1 MCQPPCPLRIAE
13 IGGMVLPFHSRK
25 LIMTQTH
32 SLLRYSLVLGLVA
45 AVGPFAIDMYL
56 PAMPKIGAD
65 LGTSMQA
72 VQWTI
77 VAYFMAFGLAQL
89 IYGPWAD
96 QAGRKAPL
104 YAGLVLFITGT
115 VICALAPT
123 IEVLIFG
130 RFVQG
135 MGGAANMVV
144 LRAVIRDLATGS
156 SATRMM
162 STIMIVIAVSPLLA
176 PLSGSALLA
185 FGTWRLIFWAL
196 LVAAALSFF
205 LIYFVLEET
214 LPPAQRKPFD
224 LATMRSGTAMLL
236 RDRGFMVM
244 TFLAGFAFA
253 SFFVFIASASFVYTG
268 QFGLSPTQFSLA
280 FAVNA
285 LGFFAAS
292 QFAAPLA
299 EKLGPHRMIVLATT
313 GFACSTI
320 ALFAV
325 GLAGFASLP
334 VTMAGLFIGNV
345 FLGVV
350 LPTSQVLALE
360 DQGEHAGLAS
370 SLGGTMQMVAAG
382 VLVAAAGPFLDGT
395 VVPMLAAIALCG
407 AIALGLSRLIPRQA
421 ALA

>member
-1 MCQPPCPLRIAE
+1 
-13 IGGMVLPFHSRK
+13 
-25 LIMTQTH
+25 MTKTH
-32 SLLRYSLVLGLVA
+32 SLLRYSLILGLVA

-56 PAMPKIGAD
+56 PAMPKIGTE
-65 LGTSMQA
+65 LGSSMQA

-77 VAYFMAFGLAQL
+77 VAYFIAFGVAQL

-96 QAGRKAPL
+96 QSGRKAPM
-104 YAGLVLFITGT
+104 YAGLALFIVGT
-115 VICALAPT
+115 VICALAQS

-135 MGGAANMVV
+135 LGGAANMVV

-156 SATRMM
+156 DATRMM

-214 LPPAQRKPFD
+214 LAPDQRIPFD
-224 LATMRSGTAMLL
+224 FATMRAGTAKLF
-236 RDRGFMVM
+236 RDRGFMSM

-285 LGFFAAS
+285 LGFFGAS
-292 QFAAPLA
+292 QFAAPLGA
-299 EKLGPHRMIVLATT
+299 RLGPHRMIMLATT
-313 GFACSTI
+313 GFGCSTI
-320 ALFAV
+320 VLLLI
-325 GLAGFASLP
+325 GLAGFATLP
-334 VTMAGLFIGNV
+334 VTIVGLFIGNM
-345 FLGVV
+345 FLGLV

-360 DQGEHAGLAS
+360 DQGEHAGLAA

-407 AIALGLSRLIPRQA
+407 AIALGLSRMIPRQA

>member
-1 MCQPPCPLRIAE
+1 MAQ
-13 IGGMVLPFHSRK
+13 S
-25 LIMTQTH
+25 H

-56 PAMPKIGAD
+56 PAMPKIGAE
-65 LGTSMQA
+65 LGSSMQA

-89 IYGPWAD
+89 VYGPWAD
-96 QAGRKAPL
+96 QAGRKPPL
-104 YAGLVLFITGT
+104 YAGLALFIAGT
-115 VICALAPT
+115 VICATAPT

-135 MGGAANMVV
+135 VGGAANMVV
-144 LRAVIRDLATGS
+144 LRAVIRDLATGAN
-156 SATRMM
+156 ATRMM

-176 PLSGSALLA
+176 PLSGSAILTV
-185 FGTWRLIFWAL
+185 GSWRLIFWVL
-196 LVAAALSFF
+196 LIAAILSFF
-205 LIYFVLEET
+205 LIYFVLNET
-214 LPPAQRKPFD
+214 LRPEDRQKFD
-224 LATMRSGTAMLL
+224 VPTMRRGVGLLL

-285 LGFFAAS
+285 IGFFAAS
-292 QFAAPLA
+292 QFAAPLGA
-299 EKLGPHRMIVLATT
+299 KLGPQRMIVLATT
-313 GFACSTI
+313 GFACCTI
-320 ALFAV
+320 AVFLI
-325 GLAGFASLP
+325 GLAGYATLP
-334 VTMAGLFIGNV
+334 VTIVGLFTGNI
-345 FLGVV
+345 FLGLV

-360 DQGEHAGLAS
+360 EQGEHAGLAA

-407 AIALGLSRLIPRQA
+407 AIALVLSRMLPRQA
-421 ALA
+421 VAA

>member
-1 MCQPPCPLRIAE
+1 MKKS
-13 IGGMVLPFHSRK
+13 V
-25 LIMTQTH
+25 
-32 SLLRYSLVLGLVA
+32 SLMRYSLILGLVA

-77 VAYFMAFGLAQL
+77 VAYFLAFGLAQL
-89 IYGPWAD
+89 VYGPWAD
-96 QAGRKAPL
+96 QSGRKPPM
-104 YAGLVLFITGT
+104 YAGLGLFIVGT

-130 RFVQG
+130 RFIQG
-135 MGGAANMVV
+135 VGGAANMVV
-144 LRAVIRDLATGS
+144 LRAVIRDLATGTD
-156 SATRMM
+156 ATRMM
-162 STIMIVIAVSPLLA
+162 STIMIVIAISPLLA

-205 LIYFVLEET
+205 LIHFVLEET
-214 LPPAQRKPFD
+214 LKPEHRQRFD
-224 LATMRSGTAMLL
+224 LATMRKGVGLLL
-236 RDRGFMVM
+236 RDRGFMSM

-268 QFGLSPTQFSLA
+268 QFGLTPTQFSFA
-280 FAVNA
+280 FAINA
-285 LGFFAAS
+285 FGFFAAS
-292 QFAAPLA
+292 QFAAPLGQR
-299 EKLGPHRMIVLATT
+299 LGPHRMIVLATT
-313 GFACSTI
+313 GFALSTI
-320 ALFAV
+320 VLFGI
-325 GLAGFASLP
+325 GLAGYATLH
-334 VTMAGLFIGNV
+334 VTVTGLFIGNI

-360 DQGEHAGLAS
+360 EQGEHAGLAS

-382 VLVAAAGPFLDGT
+382 VLVAASGPFMDGT
-395 VVPMLAAIALCG
+395 VVPMLAAIAFCG
-407 AIALGLSRLIPRQA
+407 VLALGLSRFVPRQA

>member
-1 MCQPPCPLRIAE
+1 MPKS
-13 IGGMVLPFHSRK
+13 V
-25 LIMTQTH
+25 
-32 SLLRYSLVLGLVA
+32 SLMRYSLILGLVA

-56 PAMPKIGAD
+56 PAMPKIQSD
-65 LGTSMQA
+65 LATTMQA

-77 VAYFMAFGLAQL
+77 VAYFLAFGVAQL
-89 IYGPWAD
+89 VYGPWAD
-96 QAGRKAPL
+96 QAGRKPPM
-104 YAGLVLFITGT
+104 YAGLALFMVGT
-115 VICALAPT
+115 VICAVAPPV
-123 IEVLIFG
+123 EVLIFG
-130 RFVQG
+130 RFIQG
-135 MGGAANMVV
+135 IGGAANMVV
-144 LRAVIRDLATGS
+144 LRAVIRDLATGAN
-156 SATRMM
+156 ATRMM
-162 STIMIVIAVSPLLA
+162 STIMIVIAISPLLA

-205 LIYFVLEET
+205 LIHFALDET
-214 LPPAQRKPFD
+214 LRPEDRQRFD
-224 LATMRSGTAMLL
+224 VPTMRRGVGMLL

-285 LGFFAAS
+285 VGFFGAS
-292 QFAAPLA
+292 QFAAPLGA
-299 EKLGPHRMIVLATT
+299 RVGPQRMIVLATT
-313 GFACSTI
+313 GFAFCTI
-320 ALFAV
+320 ALFVV
-325 GLAGFASLP
+325 GLAGYATLP
-334 VTMAGLFIGNV
+334 VTMAGLFIGNM

-360 DQGEHAGLAS
+360 DQGEHAGLAA

-407 AIALGLSRLIPRQA
+407 TLALGLSRLIPHQA
-421 ALA
+421 ALV

>member
-1 MCQPPCPLRIAE
+1 
-13 IGGMVLPFHSRK
+13 
-25 LIMTQTH
+25 MTQPV
-32 SLLRYSLVLGLVA
+32 SLMRYSLILGLVA

-56 PAMPKIGAD
+56 PAMPAIGAD
-65 LGTSMQA
+65 LATNMQA

-77 VAYFMAFGLAQL
+77 VAYFFAFGLAQL

-96 QAGRKAPL
+96 QAGRKAPM
-104 YAGLVLFITGT
+104 YAGLALFIAGT
-115 VICALAPT
+115 VICAVAPT
-123 IEVLIFG
+123 IEMLIFG

-144 LRAVIRDLATGS
+144 LRAVIRDLATGAE
-156 SATRMM
+156 ATRMM

-185 FGTWRLIFWAL
+185 YGTWRLIFWAL

-205 LIYFVLEET
+205 LIYFMVEET
-214 LPPAQRKPFD
+214 LKPDQRQKFD
-224 LATMRSGTAMLL
+224 LATTRRGVGVLV
-236 RDRGFMVM
+236 RDRGFMSM

-268 QFGLSPTQFSLA
+268 QFGLSPTQFSFA
-280 FAVNA
+280 FAINA
-285 LGFFAAS
+285 FGFFGAS
-292 QFAAPLA
+292 QFAAPLGQR
-299 EKLGPHRMIVLATT
+299 LGQHRMIAYATT
-313 GFACSTI
+313 GFAI
-320 ALFAV
+320 ATCTLFAIGV
-325 GLAGFASLP
+325 AGYATLY
-334 VTMAGLFIGNV
+334 VTVIGLFAANM

-350 LPTSQVLALE
+350 LPVAQVLALE

-382 VLVAAAGPFLDGT
+382 VLVAAAGPFMDGT

-407 AIALGLSRLIPRQA
+407 VLAFVLSQVIPRQPA
-421 ALA
+421 ALKE